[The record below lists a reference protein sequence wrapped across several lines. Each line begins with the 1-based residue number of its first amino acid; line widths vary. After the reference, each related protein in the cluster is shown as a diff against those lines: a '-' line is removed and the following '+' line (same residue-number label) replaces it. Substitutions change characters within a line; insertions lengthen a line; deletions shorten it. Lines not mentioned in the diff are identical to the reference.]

1 MKTINFINLLI
12 ISFICLFFLGCSST
26 QIVDISKDE
35 QLDDLLDNIGQVE
48 LKINANEE
56 VKQLIIKSIVSL
68 DSDITINFVDIVN
81 NGVLPIS
88 NNFLNQ
94 EFSYFCKSANVYLKE
109 VTEQYLFDF
118 QKNDEVFIF
127 YSERFKYQAETI
139 KNSYPGVRI
148 FKLEGNYDDL
158 VKRVFELSGS
168 NNRGDLINRLVQE
181 EDIGFVPRP
190 REDFEKIYIIADYD
204 QSKNFIPSLRFN
216 YILDKEIYLSSQS
229 VTRVDDRKKLLDF
242 SEVILT
248 VPNSFLREDESMNL
262 DELSKLS
269 FLQDLILI
277 SAIKK
282 NNGASQIIAGQFA
295 NIRFSQNTCSDM
307 QTNLVQ
313 VNNLGGFIQL

>member
-1 MKTINFINLLI
+1 MKAINFNNLLI
-12 ISFICLFFLGCSST
+12 ISFICFFFLGCSST
-26 QIVDISKDE
+26 QLLDISQED

-56 VKQLIIKSIVSL
+56 VKQLIVKSIVSL
-68 DSDITINFVDIVN
+68 DSDIKINFVDYID

-94 EFSYFCKSANVYLKE
+94 EFAYFCKPANVYLEE

-127 YSERFKYQAETI
+127 YSERFKSQAESI

-168 NNRGDLINRLVQE
+168 NRRGDLINRLVQE

-216 YILDKEIYLSSQS
+216 YILGKEIYVSSRS
-229 VTRVDDRKKLLDF
+229 ITRIEDRKKLLDF
-242 SEVILT
+242 SEVILA
-248 VPNSFLREDESMNL
+248 VPNSFLKEDESLNL
-262 DELSKLS
+262 DELTKLS

-282 NNGASQIIAGQFA
+282 NNGNSQIIAGHFA

-307 QTNLVQ
+307 QTNLVKID
-313 VNNLGGFIQL
+313 NLGFSQL

>member
-1 MKTINFINLLI
+1 MCIR
-12 ISFICLFFLGCSST
+12 
-26 QIVDISKDE
+26 
-35 QLDDLLDNIGQVE
+35 
-48 LKINANEE
+48 
-56 VKQLIIKSIVSL
+56 
-68 DSDITINFVDIVN
+68 DS
-81 NGVLPIS
+81 
-88 NNFLNQ
+88 NFLNQ
-94 EFSYFCKSANVYLKE
+94 EFTYFCKPANVYLEE
-109 VTEQYLFDF
+109 VTEKYLFDF

-168 NNRGDLINRLVQE
+168 NSRGDLINRLVQE

-216 YILDKEIYLSSQS
+216 YILGKEIYVSSQS
-229 VTRVDDRKKLLDF
+229 VTSIEDRKKLLDF
-242 SEVILT
+242 SEVILA
-248 VPNSFLREDESMNL
+248 VPNSFLKENESLNL

-282 NNGASQIIAGQFA
+282 NNGNSQIIAGQFA

-307 QTNLVQ
+307 QTNLVKID
-313 VNNLGGFIQL
+313 NLGFSQL

>member
-1 MKTINFINLLI
+1 MKTVNFNNLLI
-12 ISFICLFFLGCSST
+12 ISFICFFFLGCSST
-26 QIVDISKDE
+26 QLVDISKDD

-48 LKINANEE
+48 LKISANED
-56 VKQLIIKSIVSL
+56 VKELIIKSIVSFN
-68 DSDITINFVDIVN
+68 SDIRINFVDKIDNEVI
-81 NGVLPIS
+81 LIS

-94 EFSYFCKSANVYLKE
+94 KFAYFCKTANDYLEE

-118 QKNDEVFIF
+118 QKNDEIFIF
-127 YSERFKYQAETI
+127 YSERFKSRAETI

-148 FKLEGNYDDL
+148 FKLEGDYDDL

-168 NNRGDLINRLVQE
+168 NSRGDLINRLVQE
-181 EDIGFVPRP
+181 EDISFVPRP

-216 YILDKEIYLSSQS
+216 YILGKEIYASSQL
-229 VTRVDDRKKLLDF
+229 VTRIEDRKKLLDF
-242 SEVILT
+242 SKVILT
-248 VPNSFLREDESMNL
+248 VPNSFLKEDESLNL

-282 NNGASQIIAGQFA
+282 NNGNSQIIAGQFA

-307 QTNLVQ
+307 QTNLVTID
-313 VNNLGGFIQL
+313 NLGFRQL

>member
-1 MKTINFINLLI
+1 MKTVNFNDLLI
-12 ISFICLFFLGCSST
+12 ISFICFFFLGCSST
-26 QIVDISKDE
+26 QLVDISKGE
-35 QLDDLLDNIGQVE
+35 QLEDLLDNIGEVE
-48 LKINANEE
+48 LKINASEE
-56 VKQLIIKSIVSL
+56 VKQLIVKSIVSL
-68 DSDITINFVDIVN
+68 DSDIKINFVDKVDN
-81 NGVLPIS
+81 EVLLIS

-94 EFSYFCKSANVYLKE
+94 EFSFFCKPANVYLEE
-109 VTEQYLFDF
+109 VTKQYLFDF

-127 YSERFKYQAETI
+127 YSEKFKFQAETI
-139 KNSYPGVRI
+139 KNGYPGVRI
-148 FKLEGNYDDL
+148 FKLEGDYDDL

-168 NNRGDLINRLVQE
+168 NSRGDLINRLVQE

-190 REDFEKIYIIADYD
+190 REDFEKIYIIAGYD

-229 VTRVDDRKKLLDF
+229 VTRIEDRKKLLDF
-242 SEVILT
+242 SEVILA
-248 VPNSFLREDESMNL
+248 VPNSFLKGDESLNL

-282 NNGASQIIAGQFA
+282 NNGNSQLIAGQFA

-307 QTNLVQ
+307 KTNLVKIE
-313 VNNLGGFIQL
+313 NLGFNRL

>member
-94 EFSYFCKSANVYLKE
+94 EFSYFCKPANVYLKE

-148 FKLEGNYDDL
+148 FKLEGDYDDL

>member
-1 MKTINFINLLI
+1 MKTVNFNDLLI
-12 ISFICLFFLGCSST
+12 ISFICFFFLGCSST
-26 QIVDISKDE
+26 QLVDISKDE
-35 QLDDLLDNIGQVE
+35 QLNDLLDNIGQVE
-48 LKINANEE
+48 LEINANEE

-68 DSDITINFVDIVN
+68 DSDIKINFVDSFD

-94 EFSYFCKSANVYLKE
+94 DFTYFCKPANVYLEK

-118 QKNDEVFIF
+118 QKNDEVFVF
-127 YSERFKYQAETI
+127 YNERFKSQAEAI
-139 KNSYPGVRI
+139 KNSYLGVSI
-148 FKLEGNYDDL
+148 FKLEGDYDDL
-158 VKRVFELSGS
+158 VKSVFELSGS
-168 NNRGDLINRLVQE
+168 NSRGDLINRLVQE

-216 YILDKEIYLSSQS
+216 YILDREIYVSSQS
-229 VTRVDDRKKLLDF
+229 VTRIEDRKKLLDF

-248 VPNSFLREDESMNL
+248 VPNSFLKEDESLNL
-262 DELSKLS
+262 NELSKLS

-282 NNGASQIIAGQFA
+282 NNGNSQIIAGQFG
-295 NIRFSQNTCSDM
+295 NIRYSQNTCSDM

-313 VNNLGGFIQL
+313 IDNQGGFNQL

>member
-1 MKTINFINLLI
+1 MKAVNFNNLLI
-12 ISFICLFFLGCSST
+12 ISFICFFFLSCSST
-26 QIVDISKDE
+26 QFVDISKGD

-68 DSDITINFVDIVN
+68 DSDIKINFVDSIN
-81 NGVLPIS
+81 NGVLSIS

-94 EFSYFCKSANVYLKE
+94 EFAYFCKSASAYLAE

-127 YSERFKYQAETI
+127 YNERFKSQAETI
-139 KNSYPGVRI
+139 KNNYPGVRI
-148 FKLEGNYDDL
+148 VKLEGDYDDL
-158 VKRVFELSGS
+158 VKRIFGLLGS
-168 NNRGDLINRLVQE
+168 NSRGELINRLVQE

-204 QSKNFIPSLRFN
+204 QSKNIIPSLRFN
-216 YILDKEIYLSSQS
+216 YILGKEIYISSQS
-229 VTRVDDRKKLLDF
+229 VTRIEDRKKLLDF
-242 SEVILT
+242 SEVILS
-248 VPNSFLREDESMNL
+248 VPNSFLKEDESLSL

-282 NNGASQIIAGQFA
+282 SNGNSQIIAGQFG
-295 NIRFSQNTCSDM
+295 NIRYSQNTCSDI

-313 VNNLGGFIQL
+313 IDNQGGFNQL

>member
-1 MKTINFINLLI
+1 MKTVNFNNLLI
-12 ISFICLFFLGCSST
+12 ISFICFFFLGCSST
-26 QIVDISKDE
+26 QLVDISKDD

-48 LKINANEE
+48 LKISANED
-56 VKQLIIKSIVSL
+56 VKELIIKSIVSF
-68 DSDITINFVDIVN
+68 DSDIRINFVDKIDNEVI
-81 NGVLPIS
+81 LIS

-94 EFSYFCKSANVYLKE
+94 KFAYFCKTANDYLEE

-118 QKNDEVFIF
+118 QRNDEIFIF
-127 YSERFKYQAETI
+127 YSERFKSRAETI

-148 FKLEGNYDDL
+148 FKLEGDYDDL

-168 NNRGDLINRLVQE
+168 NSRGDLINRLVQE
-181 EDIGFVPRP
+181 EDISFVPRP

-216 YILDKEIYLSSQS
+216 YILGKEIYASSQS
-229 VTRVDDRKKLLDF
+229 VTRIEDRKKLLDF
-242 SEVILT
+242 SKVILT
-248 VPNSFLREDESMNL
+248 VPNSFLKEDESLNL

-282 NNGASQIIAGQFA
+282 NNGNSQIIVGQFA

-307 QTNLVQ
+307 QTSLVTID
-313 VNNLGGFIQL
+313 NLGFSQL

>member
-1 MKTINFINLLI
+1 MKTVNFNNLLI
-12 ISFICLFFLGCSST
+12 ISFICFFFLSCSST
-26 QIVDISKDE
+26 QLVDISKDD

-48 LKINANEE
+48 LKISANED
-56 VKQLIIKSIVSL
+56 VKELIIKSIVSF
-68 DSDITINFVDIVN
+68 DSDIRINFVDKIDNEVI
-81 NGVLPIS
+81 LIS

-94 EFSYFCKSANVYLKE
+94 KFAYFCKTANNYLEE

-118 QKNDEVFIF
+118 QKNDEIFIF
-127 YSERFKYQAETI
+127 YSERFKSRAETI

-148 FKLEGNYDDL
+148 FKLEGDYDDL

-168 NNRGDLINRLVQE
+168 NSRGDLINRLVQE
-181 EDIGFVPRP
+181 EDISFVPRP

-216 YILDKEIYLSSQS
+216 YILGKEIYASSQL
-229 VTRVDDRKKLLDF
+229 VTRIEDRKKLLDF
-242 SEVILT
+242 SKVILT
-248 VPNSFLREDESMNL
+248 VPNSFLKEDESLNL

-282 NNGASQIIAGQFA
+282 NNGNSQIIAGQFA

-307 QTNLVQ
+307 QTNLVKID
-313 VNNLGGFIQL
+313 NLGFSQL

>member
-1 MKTINFINLLI
+1 M
-12 ISFICLFFLGCSST
+12 
-26 QIVDISKDE
+26 
-35 QLDDLLDNIGQVE
+35 
-48 LKINANEE
+48 
-56 VKQLIIKSIVSL
+56 
-68 DSDITINFVDIVN
+68 
-81 NGVLPIS
+81 
-88 NNFLNQ
+88 
-94 EFSYFCKSANVYLKE
+94 
-109 VTEQYLFDF
+109 FDF

-127 YSERFKYQAETI
+127 YSERFKSQAETI

-148 FKLEGNYDDL
+148 FKLEGDYDDL

-168 NNRGDLINRLVQE
+168 NSRGDLINRLVQE

-216 YILDKEIYLSSQS
+216 YILGKEIYVSSQS
-229 VTRVDDRKKLLDF
+229 VTRIEDRKKLLDF
-242 SEVILT
+242 SEVILA
-248 VPNSFLREDESMNL
+248 VPNSFLKENESLNL

-282 NNGASQIIAGQFA
+282 NNGNSQIIAGQFA

-307 QTNLVQ
+307 QTNLVKID
-313 VNNLGGFIQL
+313 NLGFSQL

>member
-1 MKTINFINLLI
+1 MKTLNFNNLPI
-12 ISFICLFFLGCSST
+12 ISLICFFFLGCSST
-26 QIVDISKDE
+26 QLVDISKDE
-35 QLDDLLDNIGQVE
+35 QLNDLLDNIGQVE
-48 LKINANEE
+48 LEINANEE

-68 DSDITINFVDIVN
+68 DSDIKINFVDSID

-94 EFSYFCKSANVYLKE
+94 EFAYFCKPANVYLEE
-109 VTEQYLFDF
+109 VTEKYLFDF

-148 FKLEGNYDDL
+148 FKFEGDYDDL

-168 NNRGDLINRLVQE
+168 NSRGDLINRLVQE

-190 REDFEKIYIIADYD
+190 REDFDKIYIIADYD

-216 YILDKEIYLSSQS
+216 YILGREIYVSSQS
-229 VTRVDDRKKLLDF
+229 VTRIEDRKKLLDF

-248 VPNSFLREDESMNL
+248 VPNSFLKEDESLNL
-262 DELSKLS
+262 NELSKLS

-282 NNGASQIIAGQFA
+282 NNGNSQIIAGQFG
-295 NIRFSQNTCSDM
+295 NIRYSQNTCSDM

-313 VNNLGGFIQL
+313 IDNQGSFNQL

>member
-1 MKTINFINLLI
+1 MKTVNFNNLLI
-12 ISFICLFFLGCSST
+12 ISFICFFFLGCSST
-26 QIVDISKDE
+26 QLVDISKDD

-48 LKINANEE
+48 LKISANED
-56 VKQLIIKSIVSL
+56 VKELIIKSIVSF
-68 DSDITINFVDIVN
+68 DSDIRINFVDKIDNEVI
-81 NGVLPIS
+81 LIS

-94 EFSYFCKSANVYLKE
+94 KFAYFCKTANDYLEE

-118 QKNDEVFIF
+118 QKNDEIFIF
-127 YSERFKYQAETI
+127 YSERFKSRAETI

-148 FKLEGNYDDL
+148 FKLEGDYDDL

-168 NNRGDLINRLVQE
+168 NSRGDLINRLVQE

-216 YILDKEIYLSSQS
+216 YILGKEIYVSSHS
-229 VTRVDDRKKLLDF
+229 VTRIEDRKKLLDF
-242 SEVILT
+242 SKVILT
-248 VPNSFLREDESMNL
+248 VPNSFLKEDESLNL

-282 NNGASQIIAGQFA
+282 NNGNSQIIVGQFA

-307 QTNLVQ
+307 QTSLVTID
-313 VNNLGGFIQL
+313 NLGFSQL

>member
-1 MKTINFINLLI
+1 MKTIYFNNLLI
-12 ISFICLFFLGCSST
+12 IIFICFIFLGCSST
-26 QIVDISKDE
+26 QLVDISKDD

-48 LKINANEE
+48 LKIYAEEE
-56 VKQLIIKSIVSL
+56 VKKLIIKSIVSL
-68 DSDITINFVDIVN
+68 DSDIEINFVDRID

-94 EFSYFCKSANVYLKE
+94 EFAYFCKPANVYLE
-109 VTEQYLFDF
+109 ELTEQYLFDS
-118 QKNDEVFIF
+118 QKNDEVFVF
-127 YSERFKYQAETI
+127 YSERFKSQAESI
-139 KNSYPGVRI
+139 KSSYPGVRI
-148 FKLEGNYDDL
+148 FKMDGDYDDL

-168 NNRGDLINRLVQE
+168 NSRGDLINRLVQE

-216 YILDKEIYLSSQS
+216 YILGKEIYVSSQS
-229 VTRVDDRKKLLDF
+229 VTRIEDRKKLLDF
-242 SEVILT
+242 SEVILA
-248 VPNSFLREDESMNL
+248 VPNSFLKENESLNL

-282 NNGASQIIAGQFA
+282 NNGNSQIIAGQFA

-307 QTNLVQ
+307 QTNLVKID
-313 VNNLGGFIQL
+313 NLGFSQL

>member
-1 MKTINFINLLI
+1 MKTINFNSLLI
-12 ISFICLFFLGCSST
+12 ISFICFFFLSCSST
-26 QIVDISKDE
+26 QIVDISKDD

-48 LKINANEE
+48 LKISANEE

-68 DSDITINFVDIVN
+68 DSDIKISFVDKIDN
-81 NGVLPIS
+81 EVLQIS

-94 EFSYFCKSANVYLKE
+94 EFAYFCKPANIYLE
-109 VTEQYLFDF
+109 EITEQYLFDF
-118 QKNDEVFIF
+118 QKNKEVFIF
-127 YSERFKYQAETI
+127 YSERFKSRAEII

-158 VKRVFELSGS
+158 VNRVFELSES
-168 NNRGDLINRLVQE
+168 NSRGDLINRLVQE
-181 EDIGFVPRP
+181 EDISFVPRP
-190 REDFEKIYIIADYD
+190 RDDFEKIYIIASYD

-216 YILDKEIYLSSQS
+216 YILDKEIYVSSQS
-229 VTRVDDRKKLLDF
+229 VTRIEDRKKLLDF
-242 SEVILT
+242 SEVILA
-248 VPNSFLREDESMNL
+248 VPNSFLREDESLNL

-269 FLQDLILI
+269 FLQDLVLI

-282 NNGASQIIAGQFA
+282 NNGNSRIIAGQFA

-313 VNNLGGFIQL
+313 INDLGGFNQL

>member
-1 MKTINFINLLI
+1 M
-12 ISFICLFFLGCSST
+12 
-26 QIVDISKDE
+26 
-35 QLDDLLDNIGQVE
+35 
-48 LKINANEE
+48 
-56 VKQLIIKSIVSL
+56 
-68 DSDITINFVDIVN
+68 
-81 NGVLPIS
+81 
-88 NNFLNQ
+88 
-94 EFSYFCKSANVYLKE
+94 
-109 VTEQYLFDF
+109 
-118 QKNDEVFIF
+118 
-127 YSERFKYQAETI
+127 
-139 KNSYPGVRI
+139 
-148 FKLEGNYDDL
+148 
-158 VKRVFELSGS
+158 SGS

-248 VPNSFLREDESMNL
+248 VPNSFIREDESMNL

-307 QTNLVQ
+307 QANLVQ

>member
-1 MKTINFINLLI
+1 MKTLNFNNLPI
-12 ISFICLFFLGCSST
+12 ISLICFFFLGCSST
-26 QIVDISKDE
+26 QLVDISKDE
-35 QLDDLLDNIGQVE
+35 QLNDLLDNIGQVE
-48 LKINANEE
+48 LEINANEE

-68 DSDITINFVDIVN
+68 DSDIKINFVDSFD

-94 EFSYFCKSANVYLKE
+94 EFTYFCKPANVYLEK

-118 QKNDEVFIF
+118 QKNDEVFVF
-127 YSERFKYQAETI
+127 YNERFKSQAEAI
-139 KNSYPGVRI
+139 KNSYPGVSI
-148 FKLEGNYDDL
+148 FKLEGSYDDL
-158 VKRVFELSGS
+158 VKSVFELSGS

-216 YILDKEIYLSSQS
+216 YILGKEIYVSSQS
-229 VTRVDDRKKLLDF
+229 VTRIEDRKKLLDF

-248 VPNSFLREDESMNL
+248 VPNSFLKEDESLNL
-262 DELSKLS
+262 NELSKLS

-282 NNGASQIIAGQFA
+282 NNGNSQIIAGQFG
-295 NIRFSQNTCSDM
+295 NIRYSQNTCSDM

-313 VNNLGGFIQL
+313 IDNQGGFNQL

>member
-1 MKTINFINLLI
+1 VKTVNFNNLLI
-12 ISFICLFFLGCSST
+12 ISFICFFFLGCSST
-26 QIVDISKDE
+26 QLVDISKDE
-35 QLDDLLDNIGQVE
+35 QLNDLLDNIGQVE
-48 LKINANEE
+48 LRINANEE

-68 DSDITINFVDIVN
+68 DSDIKINFVDSIE
-81 NGVLPIS
+81 NGVLRIS

-94 EFSYFCKSANVYLKE
+94 EFAYFCKPANVYLEE

-118 QKNDEVFIF
+118 QKNDEVLIF
-127 YSERFKYQAETI
+127 YSERFKYQAEAI

-148 FKLEGNYDDL
+148 FKLEGVYDDL

-168 NNRGDLINRLVQE
+168 NSRGDLINRLVQE

-216 YILDKEIYLSSQS
+216 YILGKEIYVSSQS
-229 VTRVDDRKKLLDF
+229 VTRIEDRKKLLDF
-242 SEVILT
+242 SEVILA
-248 VPNSFLREDESMNL
+248 VPNSFLKSDVSLNL

-282 NNGASQIIAGQFA
+282 NNGNSQVIAGQFA

-307 QTNLVQ
+307 QTNLVKID
-313 VNNLGGFIQL
+313 NLGFSQL

>member
-1 MKTINFINLLI
+1 MKTLNFNNLPI
-12 ISFICLFFLGCSST
+12 ISLICFFFLGCSST
-26 QIVDISKDE
+26 QLVDISKDE
-35 QLDDLLDNIGQVE
+35 QLNDLLDNIGQVE
-48 LKINANEE
+48 LRINANEE

-68 DSDITINFVDIVN
+68 DSDIKINFVDSFD

-94 EFSYFCKSANVYLKE
+94 DFTYFCKPANVYLEK

-118 QKNDEVFIF
+118 QKNDEVFVF
-127 YSERFKYQAETI
+127 YNERFKSQAEAI
-139 KNSYPGVRI
+139 KNSYLGVSI
-148 FKLEGNYDDL
+148 FKLEGDYDDL

-168 NNRGDLINRLVQE
+168 NSRGDLINRLVQE

-190 REDFEKIYIIADYD
+190 REDFDKIYIIADYD

-216 YILDKEIYLSSQS
+216 YILGKEIYVSSQS
-229 VTRVDDRKKLLDF
+229 VTRIEDRKKLLDF

-248 VPNSFLREDESMNL
+248 VPNSFLKADESSNL

-282 NNGASQIIAGQFA
+282 NNGNSQIIAGRFG
-295 NIRFSQNTCSDM
+295 NIRYSQNTCSDM

-313 VNNLGGFIQL
+313 IDNQGSFNQL

>member
-1 MKTINFINLLI
+1 MKTVNFNDLLI
-12 ISFICLFFLGCSST
+12 ISFICFFFLGCSST
-26 QIVDISKDE
+26 QLVDISKDE
-35 QLDDLLDNIGQVE
+35 QLNDLLDNIGQVE
-48 LKINANEE
+48 LRINANEE

-68 DSDITINFVDIVN
+68 DSDIKINFVDSID

-94 EFSYFCKSANVYLKE
+94 E
-109 VTEQYLFDF
+109 
-118 QKNDEVFIF
+118 
-127 YSERFKYQAETI
+127 
-139 KNSYPGVRI
+139 NSYPGVRI
-148 FKLEGNYDDL
+148 FKLEGDYDDL

-168 NNRGDLINRLVQE
+168 NIRGDLINRLVQE

-216 YILDKEIYLSSQS
+216 YILGKEIYVSSQS
-229 VTRVDDRKKLLDF
+229 VTRIEDRKKLLDF

-248 VPNSFLREDESMNL
+248 VPNSFLKEDESLNL

-282 NNGASQIIAGQFA
+282 NNGNSQIIAGQFA

-307 QTNLVQ
+307 QTNLVKID
-313 VNNLGGFIQL
+313 NLGFSQL

>member
-1 MKTINFINLLI
+1 MKAIYPNNLLI
-12 ISFICLFFLGCSST
+12 ISFICFLFLGCSST
-26 QIVDISKDE
+26 QLIDISKDD
-35 QLDDLLDNIGQVE
+35 QLDSLLNDIGEAE
-48 LKINANEE
+48 LKISTNEE
-56 VKQLIIKSIVSL
+56 VKQLIIKSIVHL
-68 DSDITINFVDIVN
+68 DSNIKINFVDRVDN
-81 NGVLPIS
+81 EVLPIS

-94 EFSYFCKSANVYLKE
+94 EFTYFCKPANVYLEE
-109 VTEQYLFDF
+109 VTEQYLFNF

-127 YSERFKYQAETI
+127 YSERFKYQAEAI

-148 FKLEGNYDDL
+148 FKLVGDYDDL

-168 NNRGDLINRLVQE
+168 NSRGDLINRLVQE

-216 YILDKEIYLSSQS
+216 YILGKEIYVSSQS
-229 VTRVDDRKKLLDF
+229 VTRIEDRKKLLDF
-242 SEVILT
+242 SEVILA
-248 VPNSFLREDESMNL
+248 VPNSFLKEDESLNL

-282 NNGASQIIAGQFA
+282 SNGNSQIIAGQFA

-307 QTNLVQ
+307 QTNLVKID
-313 VNNLGGFIQL
+313 NLGFSQL

>member
-1 MKTINFINLLI
+1 MKTVNFNDLLI
-12 ISFICLFFLGCSST
+12 ISFICFFFLGCSST
-26 QIVDISKDE
+26 QLVDISKDE
-35 QLDDLLDNIGQVE
+35 QLNDLLDNIGQVE
-48 LKINANEE
+48 LRINANEE

-68 DSDITINFVDIVN
+68 DSDIKINFVDSID

-88 NNFLNQ
+88 NNFLDQ
-94 EFSYFCKSANVYLKE
+94 EFTYFCKPANVYLEE

-139 KNSYPGVRI
+139 KNSYPSVRI
-148 FKLEGNYDDL
+148 FKLEGDYDDL

-168 NNRGDLINRLVQE
+168 NSRGDLINRLVQE

-216 YILDKEIYLSSQS
+216 YILGKEIYVSSQS
-229 VTRVDDRKKLLDF
+229 VTRIEDRKKLLDF
-242 SEVILT
+242 SEVILA
-248 VPNSFLREDESMNL
+248 VPNSFLKENESLNL

-282 NNGASQIIAGQFA
+282 NNGNSQIIAGQFA

-307 QTNLVQ
+307 QTNLVKID
-313 VNNLGGFIQL
+313 NLGFSQL

>member
-1 MKTINFINLLI
+1 MKTVNFNDLLI
-12 ISFICLFFLGCSST
+12 ISFICFFFLGCSST
-26 QIVDISKDE
+26 QLVDISKDE
-35 QLDDLLDNIGQVE
+35 QLNDLLDNIGQVE
-48 LKINANEE
+48 LEINANEE

-68 DSDITINFVDIVN
+68 DSDIKINFVDTID

-94 EFSYFCKSANVYLKE
+94 EFTYFCKPANVYLEE

-127 YSERFKYQAETI
+127 YSERFKYQAEAI
-139 KNSYPGVRI
+139 KNNYPGVRI
-148 FKLEGNYDDL
+148 FKLEGDYDDL
-158 VKRVFELSGS
+158 IKRVFELSGS
-168 NNRGDLINRLVQE
+168 NRRGDLINRLVQE

-190 REDFEKIYIIADYD
+190 REDFDKIYIIADYD

-216 YILDKEIYLSSQS
+216 YILDREIYVSSQS
-229 VTRVDDRKKLLDF
+229 VTRIEDRKKLLDF

-248 VPNSFLREDESMNL
+248 VPNSFLIEDESLNL
-262 DELSKLS
+262 NELSKLS

-282 NNGASQIIAGQFA
+282 NNGNSQIIAGQFG
-295 NIRFSQNTCSDM
+295 NIRYSQNTCSDI

-313 VNNLGGFIQL
+313 IDNQGGFNQL